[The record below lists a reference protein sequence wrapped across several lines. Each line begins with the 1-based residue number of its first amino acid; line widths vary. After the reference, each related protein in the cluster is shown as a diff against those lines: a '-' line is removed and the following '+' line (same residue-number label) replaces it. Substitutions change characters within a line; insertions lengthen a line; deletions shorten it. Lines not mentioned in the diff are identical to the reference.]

1 MRILLASIYPWIYV
15 LLFLTIPFDNY
26 VRILPNILM
35 GFLIVTFPLIV
46 EKAHF
51 KKLKKG
57 PTFLFALFCAY
68 IVLNALFFGRLSEDF
83 VLIKKI
89 LLAFG
94 LVLLYIPIQDSEKIK
109 RAIVFSSLAVILF
122 SVINIF
128 VIINTSEDIVLGFSR
143 QVIEALLIDRLYLG
157 FIAILSVLIS
167 CQSIQTKFHP
177 NNKYL
182 LVNIIVNVLFI
193 FLLVSKIAVII
204 LGVLFIIR
212 QLYTSKKWLRFPL
225 AFAVIAGLVLLF
237 FSMTQ
242 TDGEEGEKQSFFES
256 TLTWELR
263 AEIWKC
269 VEYIG
274 NSEGFIVEGFG
285 FHETKN
291 KLVNCYEEHIESN
304 YKREVF
310 VDARY
315 NSHNQF
321 VDIYFNWGIVALGL
335 FLCFVVVVFF
345 KNRKEFIPTAYLI
358 ALISYCMVENVFHRQ
373 IGAYYVGFVLI
384 ATLIQ
389 YKQLENKEKKE
400 D

>member
-26 VRILPNILM
+26 VRVLPNILM
-35 GFLIVTFPLIV
+35 GILVLTFPFIV

-51 KKLKKG
+51 KKLKKV
-57 PTFLFALFCAY
+57 PTLLFILFCVY
-68 IVLNALFFGRLSEDF
+68 IVLNALVAGRLEGDF

-109 RAIVFSSLAVILF
+109 RAILFSSLAVILF

-143 QVIEALLIDRLYLG
+143 QVIEALLIERLYLG

-167 CQSIQTKFHP
+167 YQAIQPKFHP
-177 NNKYL
+177 NNKYFL
-182 LVNIIVNVLFI
+182 ANIIVNVLFV

-204 LGVLFIIR
+204 LGVLFMLR
-212 QLYTSKKWLRFPL
+212 QLYGAKRVLRFP
-225 AFAVIAGLVLLF
+225 IALVLVSAMAF
-237 FSMTQ
+237 GVFAMMRS
-242 TDGEEGEKQSFFES
+242 EKNQDQQRSFLES

-263 AEIWKC
+263 TEVWKC
-269 VEYIG
+269 VSYISE
-274 NSEGFIVEGFG
+274 SEGLLVSGFG
-285 FHETKN
+285 FNETKE
-291 KLVNCYEEHIESN
+291 KLVACYQERIEN
-304 YKREVF
+304 DYKRGVF
-310 VDARY
+310 VTLRH
-315 NSHNQF
+315 NTHNQF
-321 VDIYFNWGIVALGL
+321 ADIYFNWGIIALVL
-335 FLCFVVVVFF
+335 FVSFLLALFF
-345 KNRKEFIPTAYLI
+345 TNQKRFLSVAYLI
-358 ALISYCMVENVFHRQ
+358 TLVSYCMVENVFHRQ

-389 YKQLENKEKKE
+389 YQMEENNDKKQA
-400 D
+400 

>member
-26 VRILPNILM
+26 VRVLPNILM
-35 GFLIVTFPLIV
+35 GILVVTFPLIV

-51 KKLKKG
+51 KKLKKI
-57 PTFLFALFCAY
+57 PAIIFAVFCAY
-68 IVLNALFFGRLSEDF
+68 IVLNALYFQHLAEDF

-89 LLAFG
+89 LLSFG

-167 CQSIQTKFHP
+167 YQSIQPKFHP

-182 LVNIIVNVLFI
+182 LANIIINVLFV
-193 FLLVSKIAVII
+193 FLLVSKIAIII
-204 LGVLFIIR
+204 LGLLFIIG
-212 QLYTSKKWLRFPL
+212 QLYGRKRWLRFPL
-225 AFAVIAGLVLLF
+225 ALIIVIGLSTIV
-237 FSMTQ
+237 FSMMGV
-242 TDGEEGEKQSFFES
+242 DSKEAEKRSFFEK

-263 AEIWKC
+263 TEVWKC
-269 VEYIG
+269 VKQISD
-274 NSEGFIVEGFG
+274 SEGLIVTGFG
-285 FHETKN
+285 FDETKN
-291 KLVNCYEEHIESN
+291 KLVNCYEDQIEN
-304 YKREVF
+304 DYKRGVF
-310 VDARY
+310 VDSRY
-315 NSHNQF
+315 NSHNQW
-321 VDIYFNWGIVALGL
+321 VDIYFTWGAVALGL
-335 FLCFVVVVFF
+335 FLCFVIWVFL
-345 KNRKEFIPTAYLI
+345 KNRKHFIPTAYLI
-358 ALISYCMVENVFHRQ
+358 VLVSYCMVENVFHRQ

-389 YKQLENKEKKE
+389 YKPQENKKEKE

>member
-1 MRILLASIYPWIYV
+1 M

-26 VRILPNILM
+26 VRVLPNILM
-35 GFLIVTFPLIV
+35 GILVVTFPLIV

-51 KKLKKG
+51 KKLKKT
-57 PTFLFALFCAY
+57 PALIFAIFCAY
-68 IVLNALFFGRLSEDF
+68 IVLNALYFERLAEDF

-89 LLAFG
+89 LLSFG

-167 CQSIQTKFHP
+167 YQSIQPKFHP

-182 LVNIIVNVLFI
+182 LANIIINVLFV
-193 FLLVSKIAVII
+193 FLLVSKIAIII
-204 LGVLFIIR
+204 LGLLFIIG
-212 QLYTSKKWLRFPL
+212 QLYGKKRWLRFPL
-225 AFAVIAGLVLLF
+225 ALIIVIGLSTVV
-237 FSMTQ
+237 FSMMGV
-242 TDGEEGEKQSFFES
+242 DNKEVEKRSFFEK

-263 AEIWKC
+263 TEVWKC
-269 VEYIG
+269 VELIS
-274 NSEGFIVEGFG
+274 NSEGFIATGFG
-285 FHETKN
+285 FDETKN
-291 KLVNCYEEHIESN
+291 KLVNCYEEQIEN
-304 YKREVF
+304 DYKRGVF
-310 VDARY
+310 VASRY
-315 NSHNQF
+315 NSHNQW
-321 VDIYFNWGIVALGL
+321 VDIYFTWGVVALGL
-335 FLCFVVVVFF
+335 FLCFVIWVFL
-345 KNRKEFIPTAYLI
+345 KNRRQFIPTAYLI
-358 ALISYCMVENVFHRQ
+358 VLVSYCMVENVFHRQ

-389 YKQLENKEKKE
+389 YKPQENKNEKE

>member
-26 VRILPNILM
+26 VRVLPNILM
-35 GFLIVTFPLIV
+35 GILVVTFPLIV

-51 KKLKKG
+51 KKLKKT
-57 PTFLFALFCAY
+57 PALIFAIFCAY
-68 IVLNALFFGRLSEDF
+68 IVLNALYFERLAEDF

-89 LLAFG
+89 LLSFG

-167 CQSIQTKFHP
+167 YQSIQPKFHP

-182 LVNIIVNVLFI
+182 LANIIINVLFV
-193 FLLVSKIAVII
+193 FLLVSKIAIII
-204 LGVLFIIR
+204 LGLLFIIG
-212 QLYTSKKWLRFPL
+212 QLYGKKRWLRFPL
-225 AFAVIAGLVLLF
+225 ALIIVIGLSTVV
-237 FSMTQ
+237 FSMMGV
-242 TDGEEGEKQSFFES
+242 DNKEVEKRSFFEK

-263 AEIWKC
+263 TEVWKC
-269 VEYIG
+269 VELIS
-274 NSEGFIVEGFG
+274 NSEGFIATGFG
-285 FHETKN
+285 FDETKN
-291 KLVNCYEEHIESN
+291 KLVNCYEEQIEN
-304 YKREVF
+304 DYKRGVF
-310 VDARY
+310 VASRY
-315 NSHNQF
+315 NSHNQW
-321 VDIYFNWGIVALGL
+321 VDIYFTWGVVALGL
-335 FLCFVVVVFF
+335 FLCFVIWVFL
-345 KNRKEFIPTAYLI
+345 KNRRQFIPTAYLI
-358 ALISYCMVENVFHRQ
+358 VLVSYCMVENVFHRQ

-389 YKQLENKEKKE
+389 YKPQENKNEKE

>member
-26 VRILPNILM
+26 VRVLPNILM
-35 GFLIVTFPLIV
+35 GILVITFPFIV

-51 KKLKKG
+51 KKLKKI
-57 PTFLFALFCAY
+57 PTLLLASFCGY
-68 IVLNALFFGRLSEDF
+68 IVLNALVSDRLPADF

-109 RAIVFSSLAVILF
+109 RAILFSSLAVIVF
-122 SVINIF
+122 SVVNIF

-157 FIAILSVLIS
+157 FIAILSILIS
-167 CQSIQTKFHP
+167 YQSIRSKFHP
-177 NNKYL
+177 NNKYFL
-182 LVNIIVNVLFI
+182 ANIIINVLFV

-204 LGVLFIIR
+204 LGLLFVLK
-212 QLYTSKKWLRFPL
+212 QLYGAKKWLRFPL
-225 AFAVIAGLVLLF
+225 ALIIVIAMSMGV
-237 FSMTQ
+237 FSMTHQ
-242 TDGEEGEKQSFFES
+242 KNNDGEKHSFFES

-263 AEIWKC
+263 TEVWNC
-269 VEYIG
+269 VKYISQ
-274 NSEGFIVEGFG
+274 SEGLLVVGFG
-285 FHETKN
+285 VNETKER
-291 KLVNCYEEHIESN
+291 LVDCYQEQIEN
-304 YKREVF
+304 DYKRGVF
-310 VDARY
+310 VTLRH
-315 NSHNQF
+315 NTHNQLA
-321 VDIYFNWGIVALGL
+321 DIYFNWGLGALVL
-335 FLCFVVVVFF
+335 FLLFLVVVFF
-345 KNRKEFIPTAYLI
+345 VNRKHFLPTAYLI
-358 ALISYCMVENVFHRQ
+358 VLVSYCMVEDVFHRQ

-389 YKQLENKEKKE
+389 YQIEENKSEKE